1 MSEHLSSHPA
11 ITPLPA
17 PCCPRSTWGFTTLRN
32 RVVMGSVHTGLE
44 DRRDLT
50 RIAAYVRERA
60 EGGVGPIVTEDSHRT
75 SPG

>member
-1 MSEHLSSHPA
+1 
-11 ITPLPA
+11 
-17 PCCPRSTWGFTTLRN
+17 
-32 RVVMGSVHTGLE
+32 MGSVHTGLE